1 MDSEVKA
8 QNIALNQ
15 FCKRMNEQYH
25 AYAVHCGLSDPALW
39 VLYSLWEADTI
50 LTQNDICSL
59 WMYPKQ
65 TINFTISGLVKKGLV
80 QLEQRPGARSGKAVR
95 LTAAGEAFCH
105 KAITPLLMAEERS
118 LLQLADSDRRTL
130 VALSENSAS
139 FLNGSCKAFC
149 SAPKNDQSFIERTF
163 HGKAK
168 NPII

>member
-15 FCKRMNEQYH
+15 FCKRINEQYH

-50 LTQNDICSL
+50 LTQNDICAL

-80 QLEQRPGARSGKAVR
+80 QLEQRP
-95 LTAAGEAFCH
+95 
-105 KAITPLLMAEERS
+105 
-118 LLQLADSDRRTL
+118 
-130 VALSENSAS
+130 
-139 FLNGSCKAFC
+139 
-149 SAPKNDQSFIERTF
+149 
-163 HGKAK
+163 
-168 NPII
+168 

>member
-65 TINFTISGLVKKGLV
+65 TINFTISGLVKKGL
-80 QLEQRPGARSGKAVR
+80 
-95 LTAAGEAFCH
+95 
-105 KAITPLLMAEERS
+105 
-118 LLQLADSDRRTL
+118 LQLADSDRRTL
-130 VALSENSAS
+130 VALSEKQCI
-139 FLNGSCKAFC
+139 FF
-149 SAPKNDQSFIERTF
+149 ERELQ
-163 HGKAK
+163 GLLQC
-168 NPII
+168 PEE

>member
-105 KAITPLLMAEERS
+105 KAINPAADGRGAQPFAAGRFRPQDAGCSERKTVH
-118 LLQLADSDRRTL
+118 L
-130 VALSENSAS
+130 
-139 FLNGSCKAFC
+139 F
-149 SAPKNDQSFIERTF
+149 
-163 HGKAK
+163 
-168 NPII
+168 

>member
-80 QLEQRPGARSGKAVR
+80 QLEQRPGARSGKA
-95 LTAAGEAFCH
+95 
-105 KAITPLLMAEERS
+105 ITPLLMAEERS
-118 LLQLADSDRRTL
+118 LLQLADFDRRTL
-130 VALSENSAS
+130 VALSEKQCI
-139 FLNGSCKAFC
+139 FF
-149 SAPKNDQSFIERTF
+149 ERELQ
-163 HGKAK
+163 GLLQC
-168 NPII
+168 PEE

>member
-80 QLEQRPGARSGKAVR
+80 R

-130 VALSENSAS
+130 VALSEKQCI
-139 FLNGSCKAFC
+139 FF
-149 SAPKNDQSFIERTF
+149 ERELQ
-163 HGKAK
+163 GLLQC
-168 NPII
+168 PEE

>member
-1 MDSEVKA
+1 MDSEVKT

-39 VLYSLWEADTI
+39 VLY
-50 LTQNDICSL
+50 SL

-130 VALSENSAS
+130 VALSEKQCI
-139 FLNGSCKAFC
+139 FF
-149 SAPKNDQSFIERTF
+149 ERELQ
-163 HGKAK
+163 GLLQC
-168 NPII
+168 PEE

>member
-25 AYAVHCGLSDPALW
+25 AYAVRCGLSDPALW

-80 QLEQRPGARSGKAVR
+80 QLEAAARSPQRQSCAADGSGRGLLPQGDHPAADGR
-95 LTAAGEAFCH
+95 GAQPFAAGRFRPQDAGCS
-105 KAITPLLMAEERS
+105 ERKTVH
-118 LLQLADSDRRTL
+118 L
-130 VALSENSAS
+130 
-139 FLNGSCKAFC
+139 F
-149 SAPKNDQSFIERTF
+149 
-163 HGKAK
+163 
-168 NPII
+168 

>member
-118 LLQLADSDRRTL
+118 LLQLADSDSRTL
-130 VALSENSAS
+130 VALSEKQCI
-139 FLNGSCKAFC
+139 FF
-149 SAPKNDQSFIERTF
+149 ERELQ
-163 HGKAK
+163 GLLQC
-168 NPII
+168 PEE